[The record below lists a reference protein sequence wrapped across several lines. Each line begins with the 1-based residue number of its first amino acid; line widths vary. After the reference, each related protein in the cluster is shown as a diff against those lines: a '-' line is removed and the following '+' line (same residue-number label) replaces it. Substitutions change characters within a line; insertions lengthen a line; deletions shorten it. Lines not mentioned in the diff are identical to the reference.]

1 MVQKQRSKKREEY
14 IIRIGPN
21 LMALIKQQMN
31 SIKEVTYGVVKDSPW
46 EAGEILALKFKG
58 EI

>member
-1 MVQKQRSKKREEY
+1 MTQKQRSKRVEY
-14 IIRIGPN
+14 IVRIGPK
-21 LMALIKQQMN
+21 LMEVIREQMK

-58 EI
+58 EV